1 MIEPLMFYMF
11 SALLIL
17 ACIAVIFAKKP
28 MYSVLFLIFAFFNTA
43 GIFLLQKAEFLAM
56 TLVIVY
62 VGAVAVLFLF
72 VVMLINN
79 RKDYQFKIF
88 TKYNLVLFTLVL
100 VMVVEIYIYAMKG
113 LGGFATPV
121 ANPVFLDT
129 KNFVHNLGLI
139 LYDDYY
145 YVFIVAGLILTVA
158 MIGAVVL
165 SLTDTVTPSKQQD
178 VFLQNMRSKEE
189 SVVLKK
195 VEDEQGI
202 N

>member
-1 MIEPLMFYMF
+1 MIEALMFYMF

-17 ACIAVIFAKKP
+17 ACLAVIFAKKP

-72 VVMLINN
+72 VVMLLNN

-88 TKYNLVLFTLVL
+88 TKYNLMLFTLVL
-100 VMVVEIYIYAMKG
+100 VMIIEIYIYAMKG
-113 LGGFATPV
+113 LVSFASPV
-121 ANPVFLDT
+121 VNPVFLDT
-129 KNFVHNLGLI
+129 KNFVHNLGLT
-139 LYDDYY
+139 LYDNYY
-145 YVFIVAGLILTVA
+145 YIFIVAGLILTVA

-165 SLTDTVTPSKQQD
+165 SLTDTATPSKQQD
-178 VFLQNMRSKEE
+178 VFLQNMRSKED
-189 SVVLKK
+189 SVTLKK
-195 VEDEQGI
+195 VENEQGI